1 MGKIMN
7 IAVIGAG
14 DMGGTHVQAWQRAGH
29 RVVSVTDVDQER
41 VKQISGKYGIAKTFA
56 DYKEAAADPEVDI
69 VSVCLPLA
77 LHAPVTIY
85 AAEQGKHVFCEKPL
99 ARSFEEVK
107 AMEAAVNKAGVQF
120 GIGFQRSFA
129 NSLKTVKQLAADGAF
144 GHPLLISST
153 GAAEVRPKRVMH
165 DANGNMGPLM
175 DNCCH
180 YFMMWKHIFQSKPKT
195 IYCIGDIFAKDRP
208 ELSHIEKLAID
219 TAVVSVKYESGD
231 MAEMVMTWGMAK
243 GFKMRGRS
251 DRLYGPKGGAEG
263 GFTQASKTITVYE
276 GDQVREVEITEHPS
290 GLHAEQFRT
299 FVEAIEQGKPAPV
312 GFQDGKEMLA
322 ISLAAIE
329 SAITG
334 KIVEYKQPES
344 FVRD

>member
-1 MGKIMN
+1 MGKPMN

-14 DMGGTHVQAWQRAGH
+14 DMGGTHVAAWQKAGH
-29 RVVSVTDVDQER
+29 RVVSITDIDAER
-41 VKQISGKYGIAKTFA
+41 VGKIVESYRLPKSFA
-56 DYKEAAADPEVDI
+56 DYREAAADPDVDI
-69 VSVCLPLA
+69 VSICLPLA
-77 LHAPVTIY
+77 LHAPVTVY

-99 ARSFEEVK
+99 ARSFEE
-107 AMEAAVNKAGVQF
+107 AATMEAAVKKAGVRF

-129 NSLKTVKQLAADGAF
+129 GSLKVVKQLAADGVF

-153 GAAEVRPKRVMH
+153 GVAEVRPKRIMH

-180 YFMMWKHIFQSKPKT
+180 YFMMWKHIFQSRPKT
-195 IYCIGDIFAKDRP
+195 IYCIGDVFAKDRP
-208 ELSHIEKLAID
+208 ELAHIGKLAID

-243 GFKMRGRS
+243 GFKLRGRS

-263 GFTQASKTITVYE
+263 GFTNAAKSIMVYE
-276 GDQVREVEITEHPS
+276 GDQEREIRLDDAQQH
-290 GLHAEQFRT
+290 LHVEQFRA
-299 FVEAIEQGKPAPV
+299 FAESIEQGKPAPV
-312 GFQDGKEMLA
+312 GFPEGKEMLA

-329 SAITG
+329 SAVTG
-334 KIVEYKQPES
+334 QIVHYKHPE
-344 FVRD
+344 